1 METFEEVTLLPEAIV
16 MMNVDIGKESE
27 VFEKILN
34 IGNVKEAYMVYG
46 IHDIVAVIEAGSMDE
61 LRDLITNRIRKI
73 DGVKSTLT
81 AIVVVKKSKG

>member
-1 METFEEVTLLPEAIV
+1 M

-27 VFEKILN
+27 VFEKVLN
-34 IGNVKEAYMVYG
+34 IDNVKEAYMVYG

-61 LRDLITNRIRKI
+61 LRDLITNKIRKI

>member
-1 METFEEVTLLPEAIV
+1 MPEAIV

-27 VFEKILN
+27 VFEEVLN
-34 IGNVKEAYMVYG
+34 IDNVKEAYMVYG
-46 IHDIVAVIEAGSMDE
+46 IHDVIAVIEANSMDE
-61 LRDLITNRIRKI
+61 LRDLITNRLRKI

>member
-1 METFEEVTLLPEAIV
+1 LPEAIV

-27 VFEKILN
+27 VFEEVLN
-34 IGNVKEAYMVYG
+34 IDNVKEAYMVYG
-46 IHDIVAVIEAGSMDE
+46 IHDVIAVIEANSMDE
-61 LRDLITNRIRKI
+61 LRDLITNRLRKI

>member
-1 METFEEVTLLPEAIV
+1 MPEAIV

-27 VFEKILN
+27 VFEKVLN
-34 IGNVKEAYMVYG
+34 IDNVKEAYMVYG